1 MTRLFGTTSTERA
14 QRLGYSV
21 CSEAAMPV
29 IVADAQLWTPKHNPA
44 GSGPLLT

>member
-21 CSEAAMPV
+21 CSEAMPV